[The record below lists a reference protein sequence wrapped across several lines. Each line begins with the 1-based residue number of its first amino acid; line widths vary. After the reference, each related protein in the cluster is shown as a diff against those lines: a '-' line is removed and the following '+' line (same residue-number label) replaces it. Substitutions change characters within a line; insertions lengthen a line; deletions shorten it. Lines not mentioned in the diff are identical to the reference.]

1 MKVKNKDEVIILTGK
16 DRGLKGEVIEVDPK
30 KGRVKVARRNMVVKH
45 KSPNPLTGESG
56 ARVEEEG
63 WIDASNVAIYS
74 DEHGGPV
81 RVGYKFVG
89 DSGDLFLTKKAALE
103 SFGDDV
109 PARIQKV
116 RYGKQTGEV
125 FDNVEAS

>member
-1 MKVKNKDEVIILTGK
+1 MKVKKNDEVVILTGK
-16 DRGLKGEVIEVDPK
+16 DRGLTGDIIDVDPTK
-30 KGRVKVARRNMVVKH
+30 NRVKVARRNMVVKH

-63 WIDASNVAIYS
+63 WIDASNVALYS
-74 DEHGGPV
+74 EERGGPV

-89 DSGDLFLTKKAALE
+89 KGGELFDIKKAALE
-103 SFGDDV
+103 SFGDEV
-109 PARIQKV
+109 PARVQKV

-125 FDNVEAS
+125 FDNIEAS

>member
-1 MKVKNKDEVIILTGK
+1 MKVKKNDEVIILTGK

-30 KGRVKVARRNMVVKH
+30 KSRVKVARRNMVVKH

-63 WIDASNVAIYS
+63 WIDASNVALFS
-74 DEHGGPV
+74 EERGGPV

-89 DSGDLFLTKKAALE
+89 KGGELFDVKKAALE
-103 SFGDDV
+103 SYGDET
-109 PARIQKV
+109 PERIQKV